1 MYDETDIKAARRW
14 FAQDIKEAAPVVHN
28 QRIVDA
34 FACVPREQYLG
45 DGPWGIHS
53 RLSIGAINQSASSN
67 PVHLYHD
74 LLITI
79 DQASG
84 INNGLPSL
92 WGRVFDSLNIKPG
105 DTVLQVGAAT
115 GYYTAILAELVTS
128 KGRVIAYEIEDNLAK
143 QAKDN
148 LQHYA
153 QVEILSGDAT
163 EAENLPKI
171 DVVVA
176 CAGVTHVP
184 LQWLDHL
191 SSTGRMVLPVTGKT
205 QWGFLMHLARDG
217 DDLPIK
223 SLGPCGFYH
232 CAGARLKDEA
242 QALSVALNPSSG
254 GAPHKGYYHVGQPD
268 PSAKQVWITGQSYW
282 ISRG

>member
-1 MYDETDIKAARRW
+1 MDNETEINAVRQW

-28 QRIVDA
+28 LRIVDA
-34 FACVPREQYLG
+34 FASVPREQFLG
-45 DGPWGIHS
+45 GGPWDIHS
-53 RLSIGAINQSASSN
+53 RRSIGAIHQSTTNN

-92 WGRVFDSLNIKPG
+92 WARVFDSLNIEPG
-105 DTVLQVGAAT
+105 DTVLQVGAGT

-128 KGRVIAYEIEDNLAK
+128 KGRVIAYEIEGKLANLAK
-143 QAKDN
+143 KN
-148 LQHYA
+148 LRYYA
-153 QVEILSGDAT
+153 QVEVRNSDAT
-163 EAENLPKI
+163 KAKRLPHV
-171 DVVVA
+171 DVIVA

-184 LQWLDHL
+184 LLWLDRL
-191 SSTGRMVLPVTGKT
+191 SNAGRMVLPVTGEK

-232 CAGARLKDEA
+232 CAGARLAEEE
-242 QALSVALNPSSG
+242 QALDAAFESSNGRLPS
-254 GAPHKGYYHVGQPD
+254 KGYYHLGHPD
-268 PSAKQVWITGQSYW
+268 SHAKQVWVTGQSYW
-282 ISRG
+282 ISGA

>member
-1 MYDETDIKAARRW
+1 MYDETEIEAARRW

-34 FACVPREQYLG
+34 FASVPREHYLG
-45 DGPWGIHS
+45 EGPWGIHS
-53 RLSIGAINQSASSN
+53 RMSIGAVHQSATTN
-67 PVHLYHD
+67 PSHLYHD
-74 LLITI
+74 VLITI

-92 WGRVFDSLNIKPG
+92 WARVFDSLNIEPG
-105 DTVLQVGAAT
+105 DSVLQIGAGT
-115 GYYTAILAELVTS
+115 GYFTAILAELVTS
-128 KGRVIAYEIEDNLAK
+128 KGRVIAYEIENNLAER
-143 QAKDN
+143 AKES

-153 QVEILSGDAT
+153 QVEVISGDAT
-163 EAENLPKI
+163 KAKNLPQI

-191 SSTGRMVLPVTGKT
+191 SNSGRMVLPVTGEN

-232 CAGARLKDEA
+232 CAGARLKEEE
-242 QALSVALNPSSG
+242 QALAAALKSSMG
-254 GAPHKGYYHVGQPD
+254 RPLRQGYYHLGSPD
-268 PSAKQVWITGQSYW
+268 GHAKQVWVTGKSYW
-282 ISRG
+282 ISKE